1 MTPDF
6 HRIRRLPPYIFEEVN
21 RLKARLR
28 AQGVDIIDFGM
39 GNPDMPTPPHIV
51 EKLIETVRKPK
62 TNRYSA
68 SKGIPGLRRAMAG
81 YYARRFG
88 VKLDPDTEVV
98 ATLGSK
104 EGFANLAQAL
114 TAPGDVIICPNPAY
128 PIHAYGFIM
137 AEGVIRHVPALTP
150 EQYLSGVSRAVHNS
164 SPPPSVLIV
173 SYPSNPTAQ
182 WVDLDFYKDAV
193 ALAKKHDMLILSDVA
208 YSEIYFENNPPPS
221 LLQVPG
227 ARDIGVEVNSLSKTY
242 AMAGWRVGM
251 VVGNARLCAA
261 LARVKSYLD
270 YGAFTPIQVAA
281 AAALNGPQDCVDEI
295 RSIYKRRRDVLV
307 ESMQRAGWEIPP
319 PARLDVRLGAAAGG
333 LPRGGLYAVLQAADG
348 GGCSRRRARR
358 RVRRIRRGLCAHRP
372 GRERASDPAGGAQ
385 CKEILTTVGA
395 DSQPRPRRRTCAG
408 AVGSRCRRALC
419 ALGLRAWAR
428 SAAAC

>member
-21 RLKARLR
+21 SLKARLR
-28 AQGVDIIDFGM
+28 AKGVDIIDFGM
-39 GNPDMPTPPHIV
+39 GNPDMPTPKHIV
-51 EKLIETVRKPK
+51 EKLIETVRDPK
-62 TNRYSA
+62 THRYSQ
-68 SKGIPGLRRAMAG
+68 SKGIIGLRRAMAG
-81 YYARRFG
+81 YYDRRFG
-88 VKLDPDTEVV
+88 VKLDPETEVV
-98 ATLGSK
+98 ATMGSK

-137 AEGVIRHVPALTP
+137 AEGVICHVPALTP
-150 EQYLSGVSRAVHNS
+150 EAYLSGISRAATNS

-182 WVDLDFYKDAV
+182 WVDLDFYKEVV

-221 LLQVPG
+221 ILQVNG
-227 ARDIGVEVNSLSKTY
+227 ARDIAVEVNSLSKTY

-270 YGAFTPIQVAA
+270 YGTFTPIRVAA
-281 AAALNGPQDCVDEI
+281 AVALNGPQDCVDEI
-295 RSIYKRRRDVLV
+295 RATHKRRRDVLV
-307 ESMQRAGWEIPP
+307 DSMRRAGWEIPSP
-319 PARLDVRLGAAAGG
+319 PASMFAWAPLPEAFREAGSMLFSKLLIEEAAVAVAPGVGFGEYGEGYVRIG
-333 LPRGGLYAVLQAADG
+333 LVENEHRIRQAARNVKRFLEQAG
-348 GGCSRRRARR
+348 QHLSAARET
-358 RVRRIRRGLCAHRP
+358 A
-372 GRERASDPAGGAQ
+372 PAGQ
-385 CKEILTTVGA
+385 
-395 DSQPRPRRRTCAG
+395 
-408 AVGSRCRRALC
+408 
-419 ALGLRAWAR
+419 
-428 SAAAC
+428 